1 MGCYIY
7 STLLFYIEKRFYYIY
22 FIQRG
27 AIVLLLSDGQ
37 SRALDTVVDDSPHAF
52 FFSNNFLLGDRERKI
67 YILMKKVLSLL
78 AATALLTS
86 CASVKSPLTGFLYN
100 GTKAP
105 VAVTE
110 NPLGTKKGEATAISV
125 LGWVAVGDASVQ
137 TAARSA
143 GITKISHVDEEST
156 GGVYNRAF
164 FKGKPQAKLAFTEIS
179 KYESYYPDDFPPKI
193 SNDSQE
199 TNKSNAELSDFSV
212 SSFSDNKILK
222 DALSNGYSAKESVV
236 IQNAYN
242 AYTRSALITKNAP
255 EVLSTCSYKVF

>member
-1 MGCYIY
+1 MQINDICSVFEYNVETFRYYLVSRIWTILITQDNNQFLRCGLLYIFY
-7 STLLFYIEKRFYYIY
+7 SSLYIEKRFCYIY

-67 YILMKKVLSLL
+67 YILMEKVLSLL

-156 GGVYNRAF
+156 GILGLF
-164 FKGKPQAKLAFTEIS
+164 AK
-179 KYESYYPDDFPPKI
+179 
-193 SNDSQE
+193 
-199 TNKSNAELSDFSV
+199 
-212 SSFSDNKILK
+212 
-222 DALSNGYSAKESVV
+222 
-236 IQNAYN
+236 
-242 AYTRSALITKNAP
+242 
-255 EVLSTCSYKVF
+255 YKVVVYGE